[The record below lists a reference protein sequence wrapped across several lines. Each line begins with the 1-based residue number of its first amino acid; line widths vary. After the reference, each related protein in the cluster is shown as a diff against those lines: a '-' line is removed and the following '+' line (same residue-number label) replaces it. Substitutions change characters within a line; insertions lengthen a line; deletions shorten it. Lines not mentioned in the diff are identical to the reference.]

1 MGTEQQMLMA
11 INRSAAA
18 SLGWLMGWSWGHCAL
33 QASHSKKKKKTKNHI
48 GVLIYECKSV

>member
-18 SLGWLMGWSWGHCAL
+18 SLGWLMGGVMGTLCFTGFSF
-33 QASHSKKKKKTKNHI
+33 KKKKKPKIT
-48 GVLIYECKSV
+48 LEF